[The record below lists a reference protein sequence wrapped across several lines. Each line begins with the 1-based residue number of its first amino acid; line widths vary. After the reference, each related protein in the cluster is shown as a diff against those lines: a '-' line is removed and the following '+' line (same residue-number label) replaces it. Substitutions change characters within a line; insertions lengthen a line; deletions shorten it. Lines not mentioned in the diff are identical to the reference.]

1 MNQKAFSVII
11 EVEDGV
17 IQLEV
22 IDSVVH
28 KTVAA
33 LIGDI
38 KTGGIWGDVYS
49 LETDRIES
57 EDSTDWLIAW
67 VQELILEI
75 QKSMNSRFQIV
86 LPENQLVAK
95 KLAETSYIDNTV
107 MKNGK
112 MLLICEAS

>member
-38 KTGGIWGDVYS
+38 KTGGI
-49 LETDRIES
+49 
-57 EDSTDWLIAW
+57 
-67 VQELILEI
+67 
-75 QKSMNSRFQIV
+75 
-86 LPENQLVAK
+86 
-95 KLAETSYIDNTV
+95 
-107 MKNGK
+107 
-112 MLLICEAS
+112 